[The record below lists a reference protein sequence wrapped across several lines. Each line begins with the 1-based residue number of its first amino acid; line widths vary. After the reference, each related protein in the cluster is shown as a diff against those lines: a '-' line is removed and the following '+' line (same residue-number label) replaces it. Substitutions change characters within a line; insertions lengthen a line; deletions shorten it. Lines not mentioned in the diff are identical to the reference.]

1 MIPRK
6 SPCLWQSFAQG
17 LRVAKSGFA
26 PTHCAL
32 QDMSIGSFGGFASAP
47 HCYPFPS
54 IWLGPR
60 RVEPLFSAPLRGH
73 EDRQAFASQ
82 AGGRA
87 GQGRNFS
94 FAVHGDALNS
104 GCITTT
110 CRGVT
115 SCGNSSFFFSS
126 LPPLPPVC
134 RIRVAMLPSAP
145 WAVQRRA
152 RLSRMQRAAARPKG
166 RLLARSSV
174 ACLAA
179 SSLACRPAT
188 DLTAAFAA
196 SEPIIKRPVGVS
208 PGWPFV
214 ICAPETG
221 F

>member
-1 MIPRK
+1 MFPRK

-17 LRVAKSGFA
+17 LRIAKSGFA

-32 QDMSIGSFGGFASAP
+32 QDMAVGSYGALATAP

-54 IWLGPR
+54 VWLSPAG
-60 RVEPLFSAPLRGH
+60 VEPLFSVLQRGH

-82 AGGRA
+82 AGLRA
-87 GQGRNFS
+87 GLCRNFS
-94 FAVHGDALNS
+94 SVAHGDALNS

-152 RLSRMQRAAARPKG
+152 RSSRMQRAVARPKG
-166 RLLARSSV
+166 RSLARSSV

-196 SEPIIKRPVGVS
+196 SEPLIKRPVGVF

-214 ICAPETG
+214 ICAPEKG
-221 F
+221 Y